1 MQDPLQRPRALR
13 FGIFEMDLDSEEL
26 RKNGLKLKLG
36 GRAFRMLA
44 TIAERNGD
52 VVTDEELQA
61 QFWPGVIIEDYK
73 HSLGNSLY
81 DVRKAL
87 DDSARHPRYIQTLQ
101 RGYRFLVPVEFIPR
115 SSANGNGSRA
125 SLTVSLLIEI
135 RQELINTSAC
145 RDMALLL
152 NRCKRLCNQDPS
164 DPNVPDLQLLMADIE
179 LAISR
184 SAVLDP
190 GWANPTISNEVASL
204 VFDDPNAVSIPD
216 HFGGWKTI
224 GLASE
229 SVLLVVEHSV
239 CRENGQRVVQIHRVR
254 RATPQERRFY
264 EQTRN

>member
-1 MQDPLQRPRALR
+1 MHDPLQRPRALR

-81 DVRKAL
+81 DVRRAL
-87 DDSARHPRYIQTLQ
+87 GDSARHPRYIQTLQ

-115 SSANGNGSRA
+115 SSTNGDGSRA

-135 RQELINTSAC
+135 Q
-145 RDMALLL
+145 
-152 NRCKRLCNQDPS
+152 Q
-164 DPNVPDLQLLMADIE
+164 
-179 LAISR
+179 
-184 SAVLDP
+184 
-190 GWANPTISNEVASL
+190 
-204 VFDDPNAVSIPD
+204 
-216 HFGGWKTI
+216 I
-224 GLASE
+224 GKNS
-229 SVLLVVEHSV
+229 
-239 CRENGQRVVQIHRVR
+239 
-254 RATPQERRFY
+254 
-264 EQTRN
+264 